1 MNGGEDE
8 GEGGRVSRVWGSEAW
23 WTECQPHGEGT
34 GGTGLRHRLAEPGAC
49 GTWGGGLWQT
59 RRSPSSGRVG
69 TAWVQLWDEPVTK
82 SAVPRSALLRI
93 ILLTDHILSWGKCWE
108 DSEASLCF
116 PCQCLIREGGD
127 EVKPRGLST
136 GPEKGRGA
144 SSDYSKL
151 PDFALF
157 PSYSLPVPGWESCIN
172 VLTPLTTSNIR
183 LTKAMALLCSHKL
196 KTDPASWSLR
206 RPLPSKL
213 GNAKPMPRAGSS
225 EGVGTRALELGL
237 DCNSSPV
244 STFAQQR

>member
-1 MNGGEDE
+1 MGGKMKERE
-8 GEGGRVSRVWGSEAW
+8 VECPGCGAQKPGGQSASPTVKAQEEPASDTDWQSPVPAV
-23 WTECQPHGEGT
+23 HGV
-34 GGTGLRHRLAEPGAC
+34 GG
-49 GTWGGGLWQT
+49 
-59 RRSPSSGRVG
+59 SGRHG
-69 TAWVQLWDEPVTK
+69 GPRAQAAWGQPGVQLWDEPVTK